1 MLEFRSEKDFPM
13 IGGISI
19 QSVERLVQPLLSLF
33 NNGPED
39 L

>member
-13 IGGISI
+13 IGGIGI
-19 QSVERLVQPLLSLF
+19 QSVERLVQLVLSLF
-33 NNGPED
+33 NTGPED